1 MTYKYYKFPNKE
13 TAPPLNKW
21 PQNVSVN
28 EIGVIVNNDGVFD
41 EYGEIVNPPTVK
53 PGWHVNVCYQG
64 NVNLEFVK
72 QYEINVQTPMRT
84 WLGQEV

>member
-1 MTYKYYKFPNKE
+1 MTYKYYKFPSKE
-13 TAPPLNKW
+13 DMPPLNKW
-21 PQNVSVN
+21 PQNISIN
-28 EIGVIVNNDGVFD
+28 EIGTIVNNDGVFN
-41 EYGEIVNPPTVK
+41 EFGEVIKPPTVK